1 MMTTKSLTYKIAS
14 EPEEFEQIYRL
25 NYKTFVG
32 EIPQH
37 EENEENRLVDR
48 FDKENTYIICT
59 EDDRIIGMLAVRSKR
74 PFSLDQKLDDLDS
87 FFSAERKMCEIRLLA
102 VEKEYRNG
110 RVFLGLAKELID
122 YCVRNDYDTVLIS
135 GTLRQLKLY
144 KHLGF
149 VSFGPIVGTED
160 APYQPMYLTKEAFD
174 KKEAMYRR
182 LNALPKEEKPKELER
197 QNVSFLPGPVQIPE
211 KVRETFGERPISH
224 RARRF
229 VDDFQQVKHQLTKLV
244 NARHVEMMLGS
255 GTLGNDAVAAQIS
268 LLDGPGLIVT
278 NGEFGERLLDHAN
291 RFGLNYKLISY
302 DWGDSIDYHEV
313 QEFLKQNPDTQ
324 WLWTVHCE
332 TSTGLLNRLE
342 DLKAICR
349 EEKVKLCLDCCSSIG
364 VVPVDLEGVFL
375 ASSSS
380 GKGMSSL
387 AGVAMVFYH
396 HDIEP
401 SQRLPRYLDI
411 GLYASKDGVPFT
423 HSSNLVYALNTA
435 LKRFESGEAA
445 FKEIAD
451 LAQWLRDTLREKG
464 YNIFGSDEDMTPGIV
479 TIALP
484 GSLNAE
490 SVGDELERAGY
501 WLSYRSEYLL
511 VRNWI
516 QISLMGEHTKEE
528 LKKLLKEI
536 DRATNQ

>member
-37 EENEENRLVDR
+37 EENEENRLIDR
-48 FDKENTYIICT
+48 FDRENTYMICL
-59 EDDRIIGMLAVRSKR
+59 EDDRIIGMLAVRGNR
-74 PFSLDQKLDDLDS
+74 PFSLDQKLEDLDS
-87 FFSAERKMCEIRLLA
+87 LFSGERRMCEIRLLA

-110 RVFLGLAKELID
+110 RVFLGLVKQLID
-122 YCVRNDYDTVLIS
+122 FCVKNDYDMVLIS

-149 VSFGPIVGTED
+149 VPFGPIVGTEE
-160 APYQPMYLTKEAFD
+160 APYQPMYLTKEAFE

-182 LNALPKEEKPKELER
+182 LNALPKEQKPIETDGET
-197 QNVSFLPGPVQIPE
+197 VSFLPGPVQIPD
-211 KVRETFGERPISH
+211 KVIETFGNRPISH

-229 VDDFQQVKHQLTKLV
+229 VDDFQQVKHQLRELV
-244 NARHVEMMLGS
+244 NARHVEMLLGS

-291 RFGLNYKLISY
+291 RFGLSYERIGY
-302 DWGDSIDYHEV
+302 DWGEAIDYNEV
-313 QEFLKQNPDTQ
+313 RAFLKEHPETQ

-332 TSTGLLNRLE
+332 TSTGLLNRME
-342 DLKAICR
+342 DLKGICR
-349 EEKVKLCLDCCSSIG
+349 QEDVKLCLDCCSSIG
-364 VVPVDLEGVFL
+364 VVPVDLEGVYL

-380 GKGMSSL
+380 GKGLSSL
-387 AGVAMVFYH
+387 AGLAMVFYH
-396 HDIEP
+396 HQIVP
-401 SQRLPRYLDI
+401 SQHLPRYLDI
-411 GLYASKDGVPFT
+411 GLYASKQGVPFT
-423 HSSNLVYALNTA
+423 HSSNLIYALNAA
-435 LKRFESGEAA
+435 LERFEGNQTFEDTAN
-445 FKEIAD
+445 
-451 LAQWLRDTLREKG
+451 LAQWLRDTLRENG
-464 YNIFGSDEDMTPGIV
+464 YDIFGSDEDMTPGIV

-484 GSLNAE
+484 GSLNSE
-490 SVGDELERAGY
+490 NVGDELERAGY

-516 QISLMGEHTKEE
+516 QISLMGEHTKDE
-528 LKKLLKEI
+528 LKALLKEI
-536 DRATNQ
+536 DKATNK